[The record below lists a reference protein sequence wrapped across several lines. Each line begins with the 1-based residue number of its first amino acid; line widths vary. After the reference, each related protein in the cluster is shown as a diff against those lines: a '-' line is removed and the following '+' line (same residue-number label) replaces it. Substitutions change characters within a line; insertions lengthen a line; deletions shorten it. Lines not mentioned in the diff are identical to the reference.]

1 MEEDT
6 EIKSFAEGDT
16 ARRNIRA
23 LHHSW
28 TRGPGVVH
36 TAFHLHRIIMAV
48 KDTDT
53 LVYKLFGMTK
63 KEWDMEVKRHQKK
76 LNKREREYMLTF
88 RKHQDKEK
96 K

>member
-6 EIKSFAEGDT
+6 KIEDIREGDT
-16 ARRNIRA
+16 ARRTIRA
-23 LHHSW
+23 LPHSR
-28 TRGPGVVH
+28 TRGPSVAN
-36 TAFHLHRIIMAV
+36 TALSIYRIKMAV

-53 LVYKLFGMTK
+53 LFYKLFGMTK

>member
-1 MEEDT
+1 
-6 EIKSFAEGDT
+6 
-16 ARRNIRA
+16 
-23 LHHSW
+23 
-28 TRGPGVVH
+28 
-36 TAFHLHRIIMAV
+36 MAV

-53 LVYKLFGMTK
+53 LFYKLFGMTK